1 MKQNKLG
8 NFVQNFRASVVKHSP
23 EILTGVGIAGMLTS
37 TALAVKATPKAVSL
51 INARKEELG
60 VEKLTVGETIKTTWK
75 CYIPSAITTTTS
87 VACLIGA
94 SSVHLKR
101 NAMLATA
108 YKISETALIEYKDK
122 VIETIGEKK
131 EKTIRDGLAKDRLE
145 KIPVTNNNVIM
156 TGNGETL
163 CHDYYS
169 GQYFKSDI
177 DKIKKA
183 VNEINRRIVTRFDH
197 CASLNEYYNLIGL
210 ADNGIGD
217 KVGWNIDMGSL
228 EVYPSAG
235 LDTNNNPC
243 LVISFN
249 KEPIYNYDKL
259 I

>member
-8 NFVQNFRASVVKHSP
+8 NFVKGLQASVVKHSP
-23 EILTGVGIAGMLTS
+23 EILTGIGIAGMVSS
-37 TALAVKATPKAVSL
+37 TVLAVKATPKALKL
-51 INARKEELG
+51 IEAKKDELN

-75 CYIPSAITTTTS
+75 CYIPSAIASTTS
-87 VACLIGA
+87 IACLIGA

-122 VIETIGEKK
+122 VVETIGEKK
-131 EKTIRDGLAKDRLE
+131 EKAIRDGLAKDRLE
-145 KIPVTNNNVIM
+145 KVPVTSNNVIV
-156 TGNGETL
+156 TGGGETL

-177 DKIKKA
+177 DKIHKA
-183 VNEINRRIVTRFDH
+183 VNEINRRIATRYDH

-210 ADNGIGD
+210 EDVGVGD
-217 KVGWNIDMGSL
+217 KVGWNIDMSSL

-235 LDTNNNPC
+235 LDSNNNPC

-249 KEPIYNYDKL
+249 VDPVYGYEKL
-259 I
+259 